1 MKIIPNKISYLFENG
16 WQYGL
21 MKLLARIPVVKSILA
36 SLAKLPLTRAPNFPD
51 DITDEN
57 FYVTSSVPDI
67 VEELKV
73 NGFSKNIIC
82 KQEVVEAISK
92 VARTKPLFAYHNK
105 QLAFQINDR
114 LEFEKKLNMPILIAH
129 YANLNQSKIFAKL
142 ENDTILTAVA
152 KHYLGDRAK
161 CIASQMWWT
170 FKADVTDDVRSKA
183 AHFYHRDL
191 DAYQFMKFFIYLTD
205 VGVNDGAHFFV
216 RGSHRPYI
224 IHSLREKFRISRVDD
239 AKIKEWYGDKNII
252 EMTGKAGS
260 VIAEDTF
267 GFHKGQS
274 PTNNARLLACFVFAN
289 QDYCVQRF
297 TV

>member
-1 MKIIPNKISYLFENG
+1 
-16 WQYGL
+16 
-21 MKLLARIPVVKSILA
+21 
-36 SLAKLPLTRAPNFPD
+36 
-51 DITDEN
+51 
-57 FYVTSSVPDI
+57 
-67 VEELKV
+67 
-73 NGFSKNIIC
+73 
-82 KQEVVEAISK
+82 
-92 VARTKPLFAYHNK
+92 
-105 QLAFQINDR
+105 
-114 LEFEKKLNMPILIAH
+114 
-129 YANLNQSKIFAKL
+129 
-142 ENDTILTAVA
+142 
-152 KHYLGDRAK
+152 
-161 CIASQMWWT
+161 
-170 FKADVTDDVRSKA
+170 
-183 AHFYHRDL
+183 
-191 DAYQFMKFFIYLTD
+191 MKFFIYLTD

-289 QDYCVQRF
+289 QAYCVQRF